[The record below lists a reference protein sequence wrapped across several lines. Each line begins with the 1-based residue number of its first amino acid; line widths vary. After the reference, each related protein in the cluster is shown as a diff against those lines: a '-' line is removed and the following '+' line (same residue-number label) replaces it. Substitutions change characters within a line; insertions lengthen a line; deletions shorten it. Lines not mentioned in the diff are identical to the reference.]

1 MTIFVGVFF
10 LRWNIIFPVVYH
22 QMILYIMPW
31 YLILCG
37 LMIGYVIGEMR
48 LSIVKDDDMV
58 SKDSILLK
66 SFIIG
71 VVIGLLLALG
81 YIFL

>member
-1 MTIFVGVFF
+1 MK
-10 LRWNIIFPVVYH
+10 Y
-22 QMILYIMPW
+22 
-31 YLILCG
+31 YLSSCVPSV
-37 LMIGYVIGEMR
+37 GYVIGEMR
-48 LSIVKDDDMV
+48 LSIVKDEDMV

>member
-1 MTIFVGVFF
+1 
-10 LRWNIIFPVVYH
+10 
-22 QMILYIMPW
+22 
-31 YLILCG
+31 
-37 LMIGYVIGEMR
+37 MIGYVIGEMR
-48 LSIVKDDDMV
+48 LSIVKDEDMV

-66 SFIIG
+66 SFIVG